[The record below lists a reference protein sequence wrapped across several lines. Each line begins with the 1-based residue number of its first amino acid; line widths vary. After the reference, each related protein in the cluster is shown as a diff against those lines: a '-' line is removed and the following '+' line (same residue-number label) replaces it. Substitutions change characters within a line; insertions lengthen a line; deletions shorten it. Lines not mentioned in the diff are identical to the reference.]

1 MDIRLI
7 IKIHENIELA
17 ATGNPKQFSCKL
29 NVSERTLY
37 NYLAFMKNELKA
49 PIVFDEVK
57 QSYLY
62 NEKCNLKFI
71 NSYGN

>member
-1 MDIRLI
+1 MDVRLI
-7 IKIHENIELA
+7 IRMHEIIKSSK
-17 ATGNPKQFSCKL
+17 TGTPKDFSYKL

-49 PIVFDEVK
+49 PIVYDEIK

-62 NEKCNLKFI
+62 NERCNLKFI
-71 NSYGN
+71 NN